1 MKLTLE
7 GPENPKL
14 IEKIA
19 NGEKVSLKGYEIF
32 VDGAHK
38 KTDLSDPVTRA
49 YQEYSEL
56 KKSNFSDGQIRKI
69 AQIVMACAID
79 KANDSIMAIHADSL
93 LDSLS
98 KNVLKHYKPTD

>member
-1 MKLTLE
+1 MKLTIE

-19 NGEKVSLKGYEIF
+19 NGEKVSLKGYEVFI
-32 VDGAHK
+32 DGDRK

-49 YQEYSEL
+49 WQEYLEL

-79 KANDSIMAIHADSL
+79 VNDSLMTIHADSL